1 MAVPAPPMVKD
12 ATAGDIVLSASVVKW
27 FTASVV
33 VLWQFV
39 HVLWDELMPCSP
51 E

>member
-1 MAVPAPPMVKD
+1 MSALPMVND
-12 ATAGDIVLSASVVKW
+12 ASAGDIVLSASEVKW

-39 HVLWDELMPCSP
+39 HVW
-51 E
+51 